1 MVCPFIADIL
11 DVKVRRYVPD
21 LWTVN
26 FPVVMSTSPLGF
38 STSHS
43 EYCTGTVSLLQ
54 PLILL
59 QENTSGSEM
68 FLSWSLVLSSWV
80 CSSLIVVSTSA
91 NTKSLIS
98 SILQLQDPDKV
109 VGGARVVV
117 GGFGFPFPLPFPPV
131 EGGFVVPVEGLP
143 PFPPFPP
150 FEGLPPPFP
159 PLDGLLAE
167 ERRTRDK
174 TINATKIPDLIVP

>member
-43 EYCTGTVSLLQ
+43 EYVTGTVSSLQ

-68 FLSWSLVLSSWV
+68 FLSCSLVLFSWV
-80 CSSLIVVSTSA
+80 SRSLIVVSTSA
-91 NTKSLIS
+91 NTSALIS
-98 SILQLQDPDKV
+98 SISQLQDPDKV
-109 VGGARVVV
+109 VGASVVV
-117 GGFGFPFPLPFPPV
+117 LGGFGFPFPLHFLSPYLFPFPLKV
-131 EGGFVVPVEGLP
+131 FH
-143 PFPPFPP
+143 
-150 FEGLPPPFP
+150 
-159 PLDGLLAE
+159 
-167 ERRTRDK
+167 T
-174 TINATKIPDLIVP
+174 

>member
-43 EYCTGTVSLLQ
+43 EYVTGTVSSLQ

-68 FLSWSLVLSSWV
+68 VLSCSLVLFNSVSR
-80 CSSLIVVSTSA
+80 SLIVVSTSA
-91 NTKSLIS
+91 NTSALIS
-98 SILQLQDPDKV
+98 STSQLQDPDKV
-109 VGGARVVV
+109 VGARVVV
-117 GGFGFPFPLPFPPV
+117 GFGFPFPFPFPLQV
-131 EGGFVVPVEGLP
+131 FHTHCHIQEVLLFQKARHCLLCLP
-143 PFPPFPP
+143 C
-150 FEGLPPPFP
+150 
-159 PLDGLLAE
+159 LL
-167 ERRTRDK
+167 
-174 TINATKIPDLIVP
+174 L